1 MYTTEY
7 TQHLELM
14 AAAKIA
20 FDKNPCKT
28 TATKLSNL
36 RQKNVTMYTPEEQAL
51 RKNSRDQ
58 ADKEM
63 WVELWGYMSDIK
75 AGL

>member
-20 FDKNPCKT
+20 FDKNPCKA